1 MVEGC
6 YEMIN
11 NSTKFPKAMLL
22 APNEHIAIS
31 LMVIGMLT
39 RWDGFSLEQCFFVGY
54 NIQGM
59 GSCLG

>member
-1 MVEGC
+1 MVEDC

-22 APNEHIAIS
+22 APNKHIAIS

-39 RWDGFSLEQCFFVGY
+39 RWDGFSLE
-54 NIQGM
+54 
-59 GSCLG
+59 